1 MELPKKFKLGKTEY
15 HVEAYDSRG
24 TDKGSVR
31 PGTGHM
37 RVSVTHTGTPRTD
50 AAIAETF
57 WHELTHA
64 ILHDMGDPRWAHEA
78 FVKGFSKRLTQA
90 IQTAEFK

>member
-1 MELPKKFKLGKTEY
+1 MELPNKFKLGKTDY
-15 HVEAYDSRG
+15 HVETYDSKDTG
-24 TDKGSVR
+24 TGSVQPR
-31 PGTGHM
+31 LGYV

-50 AAIAETF
+50 ADIAETF

-64 ILHDMGDPRWAHEA
+64 ILFDMGDPRWANEE
-78 FVKGFSKRLTQA
+78 FVNGFSKRLTQA